1 MAETVKHPETYFSSL
16 VPQRDAILQQL
27 EKEAEQENIP
37 IAGAVV
43 GQLLF
48 VLARAAGSAN
58 ILELGAAHGYSAIYL
73 GRACAP
79 AGGRV
84 VSLENDPE
92 MARRARENIEKA
104 GLSQTVTIMEADAL
118 RALTEI
124 EGPFDLVFMDIEKKD
139 YQAALELFT
148 PLVRTGGLLVADN
161 TAFVDAKGF
170 NQAIYNSSEW
180 QSVQI
185 FSYLPMHS
193 AAHDGLCLAVKSPE
207 QE

>member
-1 MAETVKHPETYFSSL
+1 MADTVKHPETYFSGL
-16 VPQRDAILQQL
+16 VPQRDGILRQL
-27 EKEAEQENIP
+27 EKEAEEENIP
-37 IAGAVV
+37 IAGPVV

-48 VLARAAGSAN
+48 VLARAAGAAN

-79 AGGRV
+79 GGRV
-84 VSLENDPE
+84 VTLENDSE
-92 MARRARENIEKA
+92 MAQRARENIKKA
-104 GLSQTVTIMEADAL
+104 GLSNTVSVKEQDAL
-118 RALTEI
+118 KSLAEL

-139 YQAALELFT
+139 YHAALDLFT
-148 PLVRTGGLLVADN
+148 PMVRPGGLLVADN

-170 NQAIYNSSEW
+170 NRAIYNSSEW

-193 AAHDGLCLAVKSPE
+193 AAHDGLCLAVRMTG